1 MNKRDSPKHLVPL
14 TPKTNRQRSKPSWIK
29 CWQNWRKNRISI
41 FSCQVFC
48 SQFWH
53 CLWTWSI
60 SGQNWSGKFNKF
72 FLLPSRFCVL
82 IWHLGEL
89 LYPTIPKNKISEGLS
104 LSKQTKLILYYCEIL
119 SIKWTFSKSSYIL
132 IWMFWYMNYSSI
144 NCFIYRSK
152 LKE

>member
-14 TPKTNRQRSKPSWIK
+14 TPKTNRQWSKPSWIK

-60 SGQNWSGKFNKF
+60 SGQNLSGKFNKF
-72 FLLPSRFCVL
+72 FLLPSRFRVL
-82 IWHLGEL
+82 IWHLGES
-89 LYPTIPKNKISEGLS
+89 LYPTIPKNKTSEGLS
-104 LSKQTKLILYYCEIL
+104 LSEQTKLILYYCEIL

-132 IWMFWYMNYSSI
+132 I
-144 NCFIYRSK
+144 
-152 LKE
+152 

>member
-72 FLLPSRFCVL
+72 FLLPSRFRVL
-82 IWHLGEL
+82 IWHLGES
-89 LYPTIPKNKISEGLS
+89 LYPTIPKNKTSEGLS
-104 LSKQTKLILYYCEIL
+104 LSKQSKLMLYYCEIL

>member
-82 IWHLGEL
+82 IWHLGNHFTPPFLKIKPQRVRLCQNKQSWYYIIVKYYL
-89 LYPTIPKNKISEGLS
+89 LNGLS
-104 LSKQTKLILYYCEIL
+104 ANHPTFLFECFGIWITALLIV
-119 SIKWTFSKSSYIL
+119 S
-132 IWMFWYMNYSSI
+132 
-144 NCFIYRSK
+144 FIDPN
-152 LKE
+152 

>member
-82 IWHLGEL
+82 IWHLGES
-89 LYPTIPKNKISEGLS
+89 LYPTIPKNKTSEGSS

>member
-53 CLWTWSI
+53 CFWTWSI
-60 SGQNWSGKFNKF
+60 SGQNLSGKFNKF
-72 FLLPSRFCVL
+72 FLLPSRFRVL
-82 IWHLGEL
+82 IWHLGES
-89 LYPTIPKNKISEGLS
+89 LYPTIPKNKTSEGLS
-104 LSKQTKLILYYCEIL
+104 LSEQTKLILYYCEIL

-132 IWMFWYMNYSSI
+132 I
-144 NCFIYRSK
+144 
-152 LKE
+152 

>member
-82 IWHLGEL
+82 IWHLGNHFTPPFLKIKPQRVWVCQNNQSWCYIIVKYYL
-89 LYPTIPKNKISEGLS
+89 LNGLS
-104 LSKQTKLILYYCEIL
+104 VNHPTFLSKCSGLWIAALLIV
-119 SIKWTFSKSSYIL
+119 S
-132 IWMFWYMNYSSI
+132 
-144 NCFIYRSK
+144 FIDPN
-152 LKE
+152 

>member
-60 SGQNWSGKFNKF
+60 SGQNLSGKFNKF
-72 FLLPSRFCVL
+72 FLLPSRFRVL
-82 IWHLGEL
+82 IWHLGES
-89 LYPTIPKNKISEGLS
+89 LYPTIPKNKTSEGSS

-132 IWMFWYMNYSSI
+132 I
-144 NCFIYRSK
+144 
-152 LKE
+152 

>member
-60 SGQNWSGKFNKF
+60 SGQNLSGKFNKF
-72 FLLPSRFCVL
+72 FLLPSRFRVL
-82 IWHLGEL
+82 IWHLGES
-89 LYPTIPKNKISEGLS
+89 LYPTIPKNKTSEGLS
-104 LSKQTKLILYYCEIL
+104 LSKQSKLMLYYCEIL

-132 IWMFWYMNYSSI
+132 I
-144 NCFIYRSK
+144 
-152 LKE
+152 

>member
-1 MNKRDSPKHLVPL
+1 MSKRDSPKHLVPL

-72 FLLPSRFCVL
+72 FFAPFKILCSHMTF
-82 IWHLGEL
+82 GES
-89 LYPTIPKNKISEGLS
+89 LYPTIPKNKTSEGSS

-144 NCFIYRSK
+144 NCFIYWSK

>member
-60 SGQNWSGKFNKF
+60 SGQNLSGKFNK
-72 FLLPSRFCVL
+72 LFCSLQDSVFSYD
-82 IWHLGEL
+82 IWGNHFT
-89 LYPTIPKNKISEGLS
+89 PTIPKNKTSEGLS
-104 LSKQTKLILYYCEIL
+104 LSKQSKLMLYYFEIL

-132 IWMFWYMNYSSI
+132 I
-144 NCFIYRSK
+144 
-152 LKE
+152 

>member
-1 MNKRDSPKHLVPL
+1 MSKRDSPKHLVPL

-60 SGQNWSGKFNKF
+60 SGQNLSGKFNKF
-72 FLLPSRFCVL
+72 FLLPSRFRVL
-82 IWHLGEL
+82 IWHLGES
-89 LYPTIPKNKISEGLS
+89 LYPTIPKNKTSEGLS
-104 LSKQTKLILYYCEIL
+104 LSEQTKPILYYCEIL

-132 IWMFWYMNYSSI
+132 I
-144 NCFIYRSK
+144 
-152 LKE
+152 